1 MSPLLLLGAVG
12 LTIINLFALAGGG
25 GSGGG
30 GGGGGFSGG
39 GGSYSG
45 GSSGGYSGGFSWV
58 GMIAFIVFSIVFAIF
73 IIAISK
79 RQGKLATI
87 FGLGPVDDSKLDA
100 NQKLAKDTFVRFQK
114 DWSAFDVESMK
125 SYMTDHYYQHNLLM
139 MGALKLAARQ
149 NQVDDIKIYNVQLKN
164 QTEEAFTAIININA
178 TDITND
184 TRTNTQLFKQVVR
197 TLQYYKFKQV
207 NGRWL
212 LDGVDNITQDPS
224 QRVSD
229 MQALADTNGY
239 FYSLD
244 WGWLLLPTS
253 GQLFKGGKF
262 GISDINNHVIGT
274 IGQTIFQLYTYRPYS
289 SNNGTNLKQYLVAQV
304 AVPKNYGNIYVRPN
318 KLIDIPPHG
327 LTKVS
332 LEWGDFNKKY
342 DVFASDM
349 ERVTSFELLNPSFM
363 EKLES
368 LPFHLSMEVAD
379 NTVYLYSTDSHLGV
393 TDYQAMLDILK
404 EAFKEMR
411 M

>member
-1 MSPLLLLGAVG
+1 MSPFLLLGAVG
-12 LTIINLFALAGGG
+12 LTFVKLLALAGGG

-30 GGGGGFSGG
+30 G
-39 GGSYSG
+39 
-45 GSSGGYSGGFSWV
+45 SGGYSGGGSYGGTSYGSSSSFSWTGLV
-58 GMIAFIVFSIVFAIF
+58 IFLFLAAVVMF
-73 IIAISK
+73 IINAVTK
-79 RQGKLATI
+79 KQGGLAALI
-87 FGLGPVDDSKLDA
+87 GLRTVDDSKLNA
-100 NQKLAKDTFVRFQK
+100 NQKFAKDSFIRFQK
-114 DWSAFDVESMK
+114 DWSAFDVASMK
-125 SYMTDHYYQHNLLM
+125 TYMTDHYYQHNLLM

-149 NQVDDIKIYNVQLKN
+149 NQVDNIKIFSVQLMN
-164 QTEEAFTAIININA
+164 QAVAGDAFTAALSVGA

-184 TRTNTQLFKQVVR
+184 TRTDSQLFKQQVR
-197 TLQYYKFKQV
+197 TIQFYKFKQI
-207 NGRWL
+207 NGTWL

-229 MQALADTNGY
+229 MQRLADANNY

-253 GQLFKGGKF
+253 GQLFGGGKF
-262 GISDINNHVIGT
+262 GVSDINNHVIGM

-289 SNNGTNLKQYLVAQV
+289 GNTTGMKQYLVAQV

-363 EKLES
+363 EKLEA
-368 LPFHLSMEVAD
+368 LPFHMSIEVAD
-379 NTVYLYSTDSHLGV
+379 NTVYLYSADSKLSAS
-393 TDYQAMLDILK
+393 DYRAMLEILK
-404 EAFKEMR
+404 DAFKEMR